1 MLFAALLLLSPIP
14 LIGDLALPVSNPASI
29 LALNA
34 TNSSALQPAETL
46 IIPEISSPVVP
57 AAPSAP
63 SMPQPKL
70 LAREVAAE
78 SSSAEPAAFQ
88 PGTMAFEPVKSASHR
103 GFENRNQKKIWYGLM
118 VAGHS
123 GAAFDAWSTRR
134 ALSGNWGTE
143 ADPLMRP
150 FAHSNAIYAA
160 TQVAPLLMDF
170 VGRRAMNSERPW
182 VRRLWWV
189 PQTVGASMSFQAA
202 IHNVGVVH

>member
-29 LALNA
+29 MAVNA
-34 TNSSALQPAETL
+34 TNSSAVVPAETL
-46 IIPEISSPVVP
+46 IIPRISSTAAP

-70 LAREVAAE
+70 EIAAE

-88 PGTMAFEPVKSASHR
+88 PGALALEPVKSASHR
-103 GFENRNQKKIWYGLM
+103 NFENRNQKKLWYGLI

-150 FAHSNAIYAA
+150 FAHSGAIYVA

-170 VGRRAMNSERPW
+170 VGRRAMVSERPW

-189 PQTVGASMSFQAA
+189 PQTVGASMSFRAA

>member
-29 LALNA
+29 IAVNT
-34 TNSSALQPAETL
+34 TNSSAIAPAETL
-46 IIPEISSPVVP
+46 IIPVISLPAAP

-70 LAREVAAE
+70 ETAAE

-88 PGTMAFEPVKSASHR
+88 PGALALEPVKSASHR
-103 GFENRNQKKIWYGLM
+103 SFENRNQKKIWYGLV

-150 FAHSNAIYAA
+150 FAHSGAIYAA

-170 VGRRAMNSERPW
+170 VGRRAMVSEHPW

-189 PQTVGASMSFQAA
+189 PQSVGASMSFRAA

>member
-14 LIGDLALPVSNPASI
+14 LIGDLALPVTNPASI
-29 LALNA
+29 IAVNT
-34 TNSSALQPAETL
+34 TNSSAIAPTETL
-46 IIPEISSPVVP
+46 IIPEISST

-70 LAREVAAE
+70 EIAAE
-78 SSSAEPAAFQ
+78 SSSAEPAGFQ
-88 PGTMAFEPVKSASHR
+88 PGALALEPVKSASHR
-103 GFENRNQKKIWYGLM
+103 SFENRNQKKIWYGLM

-150 FAHSNAIYAA
+150 FAHSGAIYAA

-170 VGRRAMNSERPW
+170 VGRRAMVSERPW

-189 PQTVGASMSFQAA
+189 PQSVGASMSFRAA